1 MTAPE
6 WDGCCYCG
14 RKSCADGTV
23 CDGPP
28 SWDAAAERMEVADED
43 YGDTAGDVA

>member
-1 MTAPE
+1 MSEPDYYEPE

-28 SWDAAAERMEVADED
+28 DAPEPPDA
-43 YGDTAGDVA
+43 